1 MFLNLHWKHQR
12 PGLFERPSE
21 QFVGSAGLGNAA
33 WVVVGKDDPRS
44 VMPKG
49 HFHDLP
55 GIDACLSQSTPE
67 HLLGH
72 QYPVLGVQEDYDE
85 HLVLDHLQ
93 WKSTVAALKNI
104 QLRSDVKLS
113 FAINA
118 RDDQFDLPPLAVP
131 TDRQGIP
138 PGLPIPHRGLSE

>member
-12 PGLFERPSE
+12 QGLSERPSE

-33 WVVVGKDDPRS
+33 WVVVGKNDPRS

-55 GIDACLSQSTPE
+55 GIDAGLCQRPPE

-72 QYPVLGVQEDYDE
+72 QYPVLGVQKDYDE
-85 HLVLDHLQ
+85 HLM
-93 WKSTVAALKNI
+93 
-104 QLRSDVKLS
+104 
-113 FAINA
+113 
-118 RDDQFDLPPLAVP
+118 LAVVQEQP
-131 TDRQGIP
+131 EVVPD
-138 PGLPIPHRGLSE
+138 GLG